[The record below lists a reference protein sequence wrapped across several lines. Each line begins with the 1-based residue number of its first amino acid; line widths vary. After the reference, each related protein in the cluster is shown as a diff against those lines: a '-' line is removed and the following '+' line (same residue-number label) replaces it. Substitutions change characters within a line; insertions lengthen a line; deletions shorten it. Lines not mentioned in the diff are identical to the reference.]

1 MVGGWKIRFP
11 LGKAHLLV
19 LGSVSK
25 DGDAYL
31 KVKIDGTETKRYV
44 GKRSSQTNM

>member
-1 MVGGWKIRFP
+1 MVGGWKIKFP

-25 DGDAYL
+25 
-31 KVKIDGTETKRYV
+31 VKIDGTETKRQV
-44 GKRSSQTNM
+44 SKC